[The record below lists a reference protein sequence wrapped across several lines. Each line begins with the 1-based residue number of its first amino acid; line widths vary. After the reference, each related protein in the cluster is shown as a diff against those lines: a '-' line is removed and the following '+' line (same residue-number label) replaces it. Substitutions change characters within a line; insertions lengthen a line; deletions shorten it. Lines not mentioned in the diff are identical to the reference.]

1 MQIID
6 IIVFYLSKDLCDKL
20 QMSVTVKVF
29 TQTFSTE
36 QSLAGKREPDNMGQ
50 INPWSV
56 MKTLAWEL

>member
-50 INPWSV
+50 INP
-56 MKTLAWEL
+56 